1 MKHTGKA
8 IITCAVTGSI
18 HTPSMSPYL
27 PVTPDEIAE
36 QAIEA
41 VEAGAAVLHLHA
53 RDPIDGR
60 PSPDPALYMQ
70 FLPRIKQ
77 QTDAIINITT
87 GGAPGFSEDDRMAG
101 PLAAS
106 PEMTSLNMGSM
117 NFGFWPLADKF
128 DWKHEW
134 ERELMLGSKRFPAN
148 HNFALIERIMTELG
162 EGHGTRFEYECY
174 DIGHLYS
181 VKHFADLGL
190 IKPPFLIQGIFGI
203 LGGLGAELENFFL
216 MKQTA
221 DRLFGDD
228 YIMSC
233 FAVGRPQMKFLA
245 QCALVGGSVRVGL
258 EDSLY
263 IGKGELAISN
273 AQQVRKVRQIL
284 DALDIPIATP
294 EEAREILGTKGGDR
308 VAF

>member
-101 PLAAS
+101 PLAAR

-263 IGKGELAISN
+263 IGKGELAVSN

>member
-162 EGHGTRFEYECY
+162 KGHGTRFEYECY

-263 IGKGELAISN
+263 IGKGELAVSN